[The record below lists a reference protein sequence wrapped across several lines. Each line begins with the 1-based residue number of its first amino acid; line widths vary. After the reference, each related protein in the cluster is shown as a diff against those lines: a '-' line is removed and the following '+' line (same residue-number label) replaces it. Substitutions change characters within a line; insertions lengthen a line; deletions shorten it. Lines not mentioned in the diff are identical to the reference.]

1 MKVLQSLAVLAF
13 GGLLLAGCGPKS
25 DEPDPAAADPAAA
38 DQTMAPPP
46 ASPTDMPPPTD
57 TAPDRAPPRLRPKSP
72 SRSPHRPRTADRG
85 IRVITAAMRMAHG
98 RARRCLT
105 EPADAHAKTQGVEV
119 GVDVARDVVRAHV
132 EITVPGEAK
141 REVLAQ
147 AVLRADSDHGIAVLR

>member
-57 TAPDRAPPRLRPKSP
+57 TAPADPMAPSTRTAQEPVPEPAPPPN
-72 SRSPHRPRTADRG
+72 G
-85 IRVITAAMRMAHG
+85 
-98 RARRCLT
+98 
-105 EPADAHAKTQGVEV
+105 
-119 GVDVARDVVRAHV
+119 
-132 EITVPGEAK
+132 
-141 REVLAQ
+141 
-147 AVLRADSDHGIAVLR
+147 